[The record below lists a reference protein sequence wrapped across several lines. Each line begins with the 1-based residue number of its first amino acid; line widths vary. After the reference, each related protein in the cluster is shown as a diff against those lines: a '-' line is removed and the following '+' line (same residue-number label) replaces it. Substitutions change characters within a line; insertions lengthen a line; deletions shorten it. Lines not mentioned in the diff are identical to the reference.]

1 MEKKKVLIV
10 DDEDLFLKIT
20 KINLE
25 RSGKYEVEV
34 MSDATG
40 ILALVKS
47 FNPDVILLDVLMP
60 KMDGME
66 ACKILNE
73 DPEGRKIPIIVLS
86 ALDTEK
92 VKTTMYGL
100 GVVDF
105 LIKPIEINELISRI
119 EKILNRNK

>member
-1 MEKKKVLIV
+1 
-10 DDEDLFLKIT
+10 
-20 KINLE
+20 
-25 RSGKYEVEV
+25 EV